1 LFSANILVIDR
12 GNPTTQE
19 GLLEIVIIL
28 KGLDKTI
35 SALNQEIVHEMMTEN
50 DIVICNGE
58 DLF

>member
-1 LFSANILVIDR
+1 LVIDR

-35 SALNQEIVHEMMTEN
+35 SALNQEIFHEMMTEN